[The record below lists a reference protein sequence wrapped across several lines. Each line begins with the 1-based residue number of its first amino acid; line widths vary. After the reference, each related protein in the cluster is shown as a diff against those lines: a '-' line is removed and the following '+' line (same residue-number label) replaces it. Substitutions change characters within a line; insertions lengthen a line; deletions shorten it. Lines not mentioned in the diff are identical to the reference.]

1 MAQSRIRP
9 SHKGTA
15 ASKAGRTSA
24 PQDVRRAVM
33 DAAIEI
39 IRTDGPDQVSMREV
53 ARLAGISHQA
63 PYHHFADRAGIF
75 AAISEEG
82 FRAFAQEF
90 RLVLESS
97 TSPVGDCLRAY
108 VRFAMT
114 HQGHFKVMF
123 RSDICG
129 VSTHDE
135 TRAAA
140 DEAYAVLLDFA
151 EKVRGGAPVDNSPL
165 TLPVI
170 LWSQAHGMATLLV
183 DGPLAAKL
191 PPEIDLERF
200 IDGVADAAAALHNQT
215 ARALPS

>member
-1 MAQSRIRP
+1 MAQARIR
-9 SHKGTA
+9 SSRKGTT
-15 ASKAGRTSA
+15 ASGTKQVAA

-53 ARLAGISHQA
+53 ARRAGISHQA

-90 RLVLESS
+90 RQVLESS
-97 TSPVGDCLRAY
+97 TSPTGDCLRAY

-129 VSTHDE
+129 VATHDE

-151 EKVRGGAPVDNSPL
+151 EKVRGDAPVDNSPL

-170 LWSQAHGMATLLV
+170 LWSQAHGLATLLI
-183 DGPLAAKL
+183 DGPLATKL
-191 PPEIDLERF
+191 PPEVDLEQF
-200 IDGVADAAAALHNQT
+200 IDGVADAAATLHDRT
-215 ARALPS
+215 ARTLPF